1 MRNNLFKLSFWAMPV
16 LGLFLAAS
24 PAQAQDEVGEF
35 IRAGKEDANKL
46 VRAYA
51 EPASKAFGH
60 GLNGGWFNSGK
71 AMKLGRFDVRV
82 FATAAFSPEED
93 RTFDIAKLGLTM
105 VRDANGNRF
114 DPNKPVIT
122 PTIFGEDEEGPEIS
136 LYAKANGVDERIGS
150 INAPQGSGYK
160 FLPVP
165 MAQVSL
171 GLIQDT
177 EIAVRYSP
185 KVKYDDFEGQL
196 LGFGVKHG
204 IKQYIPVISMIPGFD
219 ITVFGG
225 YTNLKSSY
233 SGIDVPLSEEDRPY
247 ATAQQRDANYYTGQA
262 LTLNTKAWTAS
273 LVASKTFSVLTGYA
287 GVRYSNV
294 ETDLNVEGK
303 FPVLGYRTNA
313 PFNKYV
319 EDITD
324 PVLLN
329 MKDSQWGLTGG
340 LRLKLLVFS
349 LYGEYTLA
357 KYPTATAGIGI
368 GFN

>member
-1 MRNNLFKLSFWAMPV
+1 MAALPV
-16 LGLFLAAS
+16 LGLFLSS
-24 PAQAQDEVGEF
+24 PAAHAQQEVGEF
-35 IRAGKEDANKL
+35 VRAGRADANKL
-46 VRAYA
+46 LRAYI

-60 GLNGGWFNSGK
+60 SLNGGWFNSGK

-82 FATAAFSPEED
+82 FATAAFAPEED
-93 RTFDIAKLGLTM
+93 RTFDLAKLGLSSQ
-105 VRDANGNRF
+105 VRYDNS
-114 DPNKPVIT
+114 KSTLT
-122 PTIFGEDEEGPEIS
+122 PTIFGDDQEGPELN
-136 LYAKANGVDERIGS
+136 LYITNPLTKQEERVAT
-150 INAPQGSGYK
+150 INAPQGSGYHL
-160 FLPVP
+160 LPVP

-171 GLIQDT
+171 GLIKET
-177 EIAVRYSP
+177 EVAVRYSP

-196 LGFGVKHG
+196 WGVGLKHG
-204 IKQYIPVISMIPGFD
+204 LKQWIPVISMIPGFD

-233 SGIDVPLSEEDRPY
+233 NGINVELADEDQPY
-247 ATAQQRDANYYTGQA
+247 ATAQQKSATYYDGQA
-262 LTLNTKAWTAS
+262 VTLNTKALTGS
-273 LVASKTFSVLTGYA
+273 LVVSKTLSVLTGYA
-287 GVRYSNV
+287 GVRYSKV

-303 FPVLGYRTNA
+303 YPIAAYRTS
-313 PFNKYV
+313 PPYSKYV

-329 MKDSQWGLTGG
+329 MKDNQWGVTGG

>member
-1 MRNNLFKLSFWAMPV
+1 MPV
-16 LGLFLAAS
+16 LGFFLAAT

-35 IRAGKEDANKL
+35 IRSGKEDANKL
-46 VRAYA
+46 VRAYI

-82 FATAAFSPEED
+82 FATAAFAPDED
-93 RTFDIAKLGLTM
+93 KSFDLSKLGLTT
-105 VRDANGNRF
+105 VRDANGRKF
-114 DPNKPVIT
+114 DPNTPVLT
-122 PTIFGEDEEGPEIS
+122 PTIFGADEEGPELT
-136 LYAKANGVDERIGS
+136 LYAKGRRTVGGQVIEFEEEVGS
-150 INAPQGSGYK
+150 INAPQGTGYS

-171 GLIQDT
+171 GLIKDT

-185 KVKYDDFEGQL
+185 KVKQDDFEGQL
-196 LGFGVKHG
+196 WGVGVKHG
-204 IKQYIPVISMIPGFD
+204 IKQWIPVISMIPGFD

-225 YTNLKSSY
+225 YTKLKSSY
-233 SGIDVPLSEEDRPY
+233 AGIDVPLSEEDRPY
-247 ATAQQRDANYYTGQA
+247 ATAQQREASYYAGQA

-273 LVASKTFSVLTGYA
+273 LVASKTFSVITGYA
-287 GVRYSNV
+287 GIRYSNV
-294 ETDLNVEGK
+294 ETDLNVEGRY
-303 FPVLGYRTNA
+303 PVIAYRTTA

-329 MKDSQWGLTGG
+329 MKDTQWGVTGG
-340 LRLKLLVFS
+340 LRLKLAFFS

-357 KYPTATAGIGI
+357 KYPTATAGIGL

>member
-1 MRNNLFKLSFWAMPV
+1 MWAVPVVGLLLSAGQV
-16 LGLFLAAS
+16 
-24 PAQAQDEVGEF
+24 QAQDEVGEF
-35 IRAGKEDANKL
+35 IRAGKEDAGKL

-82 FATAAFSPEED
+82 FATATFSPEED
-93 RTFDIAKLGLTM
+93 RTFDLSKLGLTM
-105 VRDANGNRF
+105 VRDENGRVF
-114 DPNKPVIT
+114 DPNTPVLS
-122 PTIFGEDEEGPEIS
+122 PTIFGKDEEGPELT
-136 LYAKANGVDERIGS
+136 LYAKARRTVAGQSVEVEERVGS
-150 INAPQGSGYK
+150 INAPQGAGYT

-171 GLIQDT
+171 GLIKDT
-177 EIAVRYSP
+177 EVAVRYSP
-185 KVKYDDFEGQL
+185 KVKYDDFEGEL
-196 LGFGVKHG
+196 WGVGLKHG
-204 IKQYIPVISMIPGFD
+204 IKQWIPVISMIPGFD

-225 YTNLKSSY
+225 YTHLKSAY
-233 SGIDVPLSEEDRPY
+233 RGLDVPLRDEDRPY
-247 ATAQQRDANYYTGQA
+247 ATAQQQDPQYYAGQA
-262 LTLNTKAWTAS
+262 VTLSTKAWTGS
-273 LVASKTFSVLTGYA
+273 LVVSKTLSVLTAYA

-294 ETDLNVEGK
+294 ETDLNVEGAY
-303 FPVLGYRTNA
+303 PVTAYRTTA
-313 PFNKYV
+313 PYNRYV

-324 PVLLN
+324 PLLLN
-329 MKDSQWGLTGG
+329 MKDSQWGATGG

-357 KYPTATAGIGI
+357 KYPTATAGIGL